1 MLEIFHLA
9 YLVNRALFNI
19 CMPYTSQ
26 DEIATAVKSTVQ
38 KCVDGELQPEYVHPF
53 PTKVRDSWSL
63 LEILLQRILR
73 HPC

>member
-1 MLEIFHLA
+1 MLEVFYST

-38 KCVDGELQPEYVHPF
+38 KCVDGELQPEFVH
-53 PTKVRDSWSL
+53 TLSY
-63 LEILLQRILR
+63 EN
-73 HPC
+73 